1 VQSPEATD
9 NVPWAAIEN
18 RCRLGSEI
26 GTAMT
31 ATNVADLV
39 AALRTFEHGKVV
51 SAREAVA
58 LIRSGNTVAT
68 SGFVGIGFAENI
80 AVALENRFVDS
91 AKDDPDGVG
100 SPRDLTLVYAAGQ
113 GDGKERGLNHLGHLG
128 LVKRVVGGHW
138 GLVPKLQALAV
149 SNQIE
154 AYNLPQGVITHL
166 FRDIAAGKPGHLS
179 RVGLGT
185 FVDPRFGGGKINA
198 ATTEDLV
205 TLMSIGDD
213 EYLFYRAFPIDVG
226 VIRGTTADPDG
237 NITMERE
244 ALTLESLAIA
254 MAARNSGGVVIAQV
268 ERIAERGSLNS
279 RQVKIPGILVDCVV
293 IAEKA
298 EYHMQTFGEPFS
310 AAFAGEIR
318 VPSSSIP
325 VMAMSERKII
335 ARRAALELKP
345 NSVVNLGIGM
355 PEGVAGVAAEE
366 RVIDLLTLTAEP
378 GVVGGVPAGGLS
390 FGAATNAQAII
401 DQPYQFDFYDGG
413 GLDLAFLGL
422 AQADR
427 EGNLNVSKFGPRL
440 AGAGG
445 FINISQNAKCV
456 VFVGTFTCG
465 GLVVGIDDGRL
476 KILREGR
483 SRKFVPEVEHRT
495 FSGPY
500 AWKRE
505 QPVIYVTERCVFRLG
520 VQGLELIE
528 IAPGID
534 LERDILTQMDFRPV
548 ISNELRMMDDAIF
561 RDAPMGLRDRLLAIP
576 LERRLAYAA
585 DENVFFINFERLAIR
600 SQQDIDNVRQEIE
613 RKLEP
618 LDEKVY
624 GIVNYDNFVIA
635 PDLIDAWTEMV
646 KGLVERYYWGVTRY
660 TTSNFLRL
668 KLGKALSERG
678 LAPHIYESAEEA
690 HHHLRD
696 FKSGDTTDDARLQS
710 A

>member
-1 VQSPEATD
+1 
-9 NVPWAAIEN
+9 
-18 RCRLGSEI
+18 
-26 GTAMT
+26 MT

-427 EGNLNVSKFGPRL
+427 QGNLNVSKFGPRL

-696 FKSGDTTDDARLQS
+696 FKSGDTTDDARLRS